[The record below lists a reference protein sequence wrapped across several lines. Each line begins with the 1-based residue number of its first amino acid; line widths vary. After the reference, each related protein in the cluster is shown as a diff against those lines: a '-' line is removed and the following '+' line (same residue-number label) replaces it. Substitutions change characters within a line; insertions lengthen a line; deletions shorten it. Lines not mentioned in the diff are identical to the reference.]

1 MANSDPMTIK
11 PPKLLI
17 FCHGVGANGADL
29 VPLATHW
36 AVALPDTAM
45 ESPDAPFPF
54 DGGGRGR
61 QWFSIAGI
69 TPDNRAARVSDAA
82 PAFDRLIDDLL
93 GQHGVSESEAALVGF
108 SQGTIMSLDALVR
121 GRRPRAIIG
130 YSGRLARPPVGRIAA
145 ETDILLV
152 HGTADPVIPFAEL
165 ARAEAAL
172 SEAGASVRAVTLD
185 GVGHTISSVGAAM
198 GLDFLRGLTTPRS
211 KSGSDALSARPA

>member
-1 MANSDPMTIK
+1 MPDMVN

-17 FCHGVGANGADL
+17 FCHGVGASGADL

-36 AVALPDTAM
+36 AVTLPDTAM

-93 GQHGVSESEAALVGF
+93 AQHGVSESETVLVGF
-108 SQGTIMSLDALVR
+108 SQGAIMSLDAFVR

-130 YSGRLARPPVGRIAA
+130 YSGRLVRPPVERITA

-152 HGTADPVIPFAEL
+152 HGTADAVIPSAEL

-172 SEAGASVRAVTLD
+172 SAAGASIRTATLD
-185 GVGHTISSVGAAM
+185 GVGHTISSVGAAL
-198 GLDFLRGLTTPRS
+198 GLDFLRGLATPRP
-211 KSGSDALSARPA
+211 KSGSEAPSARPA